1 MRKFSAVVVAATL
14 LISMLPAAMPAAHA
28 GGGAPTYY
36 LALGDSLAAG
46 FQPGKGETPGY
57 VGMLWRSVR
66 KEQISSLELRNVGV
80 PVRRV
85 AP

>member
-1 MRKFSAVVVAATL
+1 MRKFSAVAVAATL
-14 LISMLPAAMPAAHA
+14 LISVLQGAVPAAHA

-66 KEQISSLELRNVGV
+66 SEQI
-80 PVRRV
+80 
-85 AP
+85 